1 MSRPVQI
8 KTRQIRL
15 LLSCASLLLPG
26 GGVLQLKVKLFA
38 SPVACGQVFPR
49 DIFFVFSDKFFKG
62 LERVEADA
70 TFRVIALVHGAA
82 DGSFFIFHPAG
93 SGSG

>member
-1 MSRPVQI
+1 MRVSVV
-8 KTRQIRL
+8 
-15 LLSCASLLLPG
+15 AWWG
-26 GGVLQLKVKLFA
+26 VVLQLKVKLVT

-70 TFRVIALVHGAA
+70 TFRIVALVQGAA
-82 DGSFFIFHPAG
+82 DGSFVVFHPAG

>member
-1 MSRPVQI
+1 MRVFVV
-8 KTRQIRL
+8 
-15 LLSCASLLLPG
+15 AWWG
-26 GGVLQLKVKLFA
+26 VVLQLESKLFA
-38 SPVACGQVFPR
+38 SPVAGGQVFPR
-49 DIFFVFSDKFFKG
+49 DVFFVFSDKFFKG

-70 TFRVIALVHGAA
+70 AFRVIALVHGAA